1 MLRQVQLHGA
11 ASINEQVSAE
21 VAKWAIDL
29 HFAEGLLF
37 INILHEGYACSMM
50 KTDDDKELTFGIA
63 FDPCMQT

>member
-21 VAKWAIDL
+21 VAKRAIDL

-37 INILHEGYACSMM
+37 IRLQHDENG
-50 KTDDDKELTFGIA
+50 
-63 FDPCMQT
+63 